1 MPEEVDPAKIG
12 EYGRNIPINE
22 LLLDTDNPRL
32 YAKRRS
38 GNLVELQPEIRADL
52 LMKNSVGGLKRSILR
67 DGLRE
72 PIYVQYRS
80 EFGKYVVI
88 EGNTRAAIHKQIVE
102 NGETSET
109 IPELSFDKIKSHVVK
124 QDVAQSELSV
134 MKVIW
139 QTGKAEWGKCE
150 RAMLMHEQH
159 HDFGFP
165 IADIAV
171 HFQCAK
177 GDVETDLRAL
187 ATLKQ
192 YEAHTG
198 DEDTQK
204 FSFFS
209 KECPAKVRK
218 WYEGNEAEKSNYFDY
233 ISKGRIPGVAIRGGL
248 RDFAKFVDNSTVM
261 AEFASNPELTVEDGV
276 ALMVETDLLASF
288 KWMKNLSKYTNDM
301 YKLANPRYQELLRE
315 NDDLKTELKA
325 LSRALTQLINIV
337 ESE

>member
-1 MPEEVDPAKIG
+1 MTDEVDPAKIG
-12 EYGRNIPINE
+12 EYGLSIPIENV
-22 LLLDTDNPRL
+22 LLDTDNPRL

-38 GNLVELQPEIRADL
+38 GNLVELQPEIKADL
-52 LMKNSVGGLKRSILR
+52 LLKPSVKGLKRSILR

-72 PIYVQYRS
+72 PIYVQFRNDLQA
-80 EFGKYVVI
+80 YVVI

-109 IPELSFDKIKSHVVK
+109 MPDLSFSEIKAHVVK
-124 QDVAQSELSV
+124 QEVTQSELSV

-187 ATLKQ
+187 ATLRE
-192 YEAHTG
+192 YERQTG
-198 DEDTQK
+198 DGDTQK

-218 WYEGNEAEKSNYFDY
+218 WYEGNAEEKKKYFDY
-233 ISKGRIPGVAIRGGL
+233 ISEGRIPGVAIRGGL
-248 RDFAKFVDNSTVM
+248 RDFAKFVDNPTVM
-261 AEFASNPELTVEDGV
+261 SKFHSNSDLTVEEGI

-301 YKLANPRYQELLRE
+301 YSLANPKYQGLLIEDE
-315 NDDLKTELKA
+315 NLKTELKA
-325 LSRALTQLINIV
+325 LNRALTQLIRIV
-337 ESE
+337 DSE

>member
-1 MPEEVDPAKIG
+1 MPDEVDSAKIG
-12 EYGRNIPINE
+12 DYGVTIPIAQ

-38 GNLVELQPEIRADL
+38 GNLIELQPEIRADL
-52 LMKNSVGGLKRSILR
+52 LLKPSVKGLKRSILR

-72 PIYVQYRS
+72 AIYVQFRND
-80 EFGKYVVI
+80 FQMYVVI

-102 NGETSET
+102 NGESSET
-109 IPELSFDKIKSHVVK
+109 MPELSFEAIKAHVVK
-124 QDVAQSELSV
+124 QDVTQSELSV

-171 HFQCAK
+171 HFQCSK
-177 GDVETDLRAL
+177 PDVETDLRAL
-187 ATLKQ
+187 ATLKE
-192 YEAHTG
+192 YEAKTG
-198 DEDTQK
+198 DEDTNK

-218 WYEGNEAEKSNYFDY
+218 WYEENATMKNNYFDY
-233 ISKGRIPGVAIRGGL
+233 ISQGRIPGVAIRGGL
-248 RDFAKFVDNSTVM
+248 RDFAKFVDNPTVM
-261 AEFASNPELTVEDGV
+261 DEFASNVELTVDEGV
-276 ALMVETDLLASF
+276 AMMVETDLLASF

-325 LSRALTQLINIV
+325 LSRALKQLIGIV

>member
-159 HDFGFP
+159 QEFGFP
-165 IADIAV
+165 ISDIAV
-171 HFQCAK
+171 HFQCSK

-187 ATLKQ
+187 ATLKS
-192 YEAHTG
+192 YEVKTG
-198 DEDTQK
+198 DEDTSK

-209 KECPAKVRK
+209 KDCPAKVRK
-218 WYEGNEAEKSNYFDY
+218 WYEGNAAAKNDYFDY
-233 ISKGRIPGVAIRGGL
+233 ISQGRIPGVAIRGGL
-248 RDFAKFVDNSTVM
+248 RDFAKFVDNEQVM
-261 AEFASNPELTVEDGV
+261 EAFSSNPDLTVEEGISM
-276 ALMVETDLLASF
+276 MVETDLLASF
-288 KWMKNLSKYTNDM
+288 KWMKNLSKYTNDL
-301 YKLANPRYQELLRE
+301 YQLSNPTYQALLQE
-315 NDDLKTELKA
+315 DDETKTKLKA
-325 LSRALTQLINIV
+325 LKRALEQLINIID
-337 ESE
+337 SE

>member
-1 MPEEVDPAKIG
+1 MPDDVDPAKIG
-12 EYGRNIPINE
+12 EYGLSIPIEN

-38 GNLVELQPEIRADL
+38 GNLIELQPEIKADL
-52 LMKNSVGGLKRSILR
+52 LLKPSVKGLKRSILR

-72 PIYVQYRS
+72 PIYVQFRS
-80 EFGKYVVI
+80 DTQMYVVI

-102 NGETSET
+102 NGESSET
-109 IPELSFDKIKSHVVK
+109 MPDLSFEQIKAHVVK
-124 QDVAQSELSV
+124 QDVPQSELSV

-261 AEFASNPELTVEDGV
+261 AEFASNPELTVEEGV

-301 YKLANPRYQELLRE
+301 YKLANPKYQDLLRE

-325 LSRALTQLINIV
+325 LSRALKQLINIV

>member
-1 MPEEVDPAKIG
+1 MPEEVDPAKIS
-12 EYGRNIPINE
+12 EYGRDIPVSE

-38 GNLVELQPEIRADL
+38 GDLFKLQPEIRSDL
-52 LMKNSVGGLKRSILR
+52 LMKNTVRGLKRSILR

-72 PIYVQYRS
+72 PIYVQYRAEYGS
-80 EFGKYVVI
+80 YVVI

-102 NGETSET
+102 NGEQSET
-109 IPELSFDKIKSHVVK
+109 MPELSFDQIKAHIVK
-124 QDVAQSELSV
+124 QEVGQSELSI

-159 HDFGFP
+159 REFGFP

-171 HFQCAK
+171 HFQCSK

-187 ATLKQ
+187 ATLKE
-192 YEAHTG
+192 YEGNTG

-218 WYEGNEAEKSNYFDY
+218 WYEDNATAKNNYFDY
-233 ISKGRIPGVAIRGGL
+233 ISQGRIPGVAIRGGL
-248 RDFAKFVDNSTVM
+248 RDFAKFVDHTVVM
-261 AEFASNPELTVEDGV
+261 DEFASNPDLTVEEGV
-276 ALMVETDLLASF
+276 AMMVENDLLASF
-288 KWMKNLSKYTNDM
+288 KWMKNLSKYTNDL
-301 YKLANPRYQELLRE
+301 YKLANPKYQLLLRDD
-315 NDDLKTELKA
+315 DDLKTELKA
-325 LSRALTQLINIV
+325 LKRALTQLIDIV

>member
-1 MPEEVDPAKIG
+1 MPDEVDPAKIG
-12 EYGRNIPINE
+12 EYGLSIRIDQ

-38 GNLVELQPEIRADL
+38 GNLVELQPEIKADL
-52 LMKNSVGGLKRSILR
+52 LMKPSVRGLKRSILR

-72 PIYVQYRS
+72 PIYVQYRNDIQM
-80 EFGKYVVI
+80 YVVI
-88 EGNTRAAIHKQIVE
+88 EGNTRAAIHKEIVE
-102 NGETSET
+102 KEEKSET
-109 IPELSFDKIKSHVVK
+109 MPDLSFEEIKAHVVK
-124 QDVAQSELSV
+124 QEVTQSELSV

-171 HFQCAK
+171 HFQCSK
-177 GDVETDLRAL
+177 SDVETDLRAL
-187 ATLKQ
+187 ATLKE
-192 YEAHTG
+192 YESVTG

-218 WYEGNEAEKSNYFDY
+218 WYEGSASEKNKYFDY
-233 ISKGRIPGVAIRGGL
+233 VSKGRIPGVAIRGGL

-261 AEFASNPELTVEDGV
+261 NEFSSNPDLTVEDAI

-301 YKLANPRYQELLRE
+301 YKLANPKYQELLRDD
-315 NDDLKTELKA
+315 DDLKTELKA
-325 LSRALTQLINIV
+325 LSRSLTQLINII
-337 ESE
+337 ESQ